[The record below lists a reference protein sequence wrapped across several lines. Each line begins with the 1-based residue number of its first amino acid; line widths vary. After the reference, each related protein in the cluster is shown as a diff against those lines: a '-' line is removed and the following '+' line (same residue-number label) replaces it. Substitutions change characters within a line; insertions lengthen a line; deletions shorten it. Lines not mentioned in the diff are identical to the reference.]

1 MLRHPLSLR
10 YPLQEGMGRGKGAFG
25 VQGVADLC
33 FVDVAESSRSWR
45 GKEAGTRASS
55 AACLLLEPGK
65 LELGGSDAPGV
76 VTLVLQRS
84 AALRRL
90 RVVPG

>member
-1 MLRHPLSLR
+1 
-10 YPLQEGMGRGKGAFG
+10 MGATQVRREERLGRKGAWG
-25 VQGVADLC
+25 CGDDSC
-33 FVDVAESSRSWR
+33 SVDMAESARRRR

-65 LELGGSDAPGV
+65 LGLGGSDARRT
-76 VTLVLQRS
+76 VTLVLQHS

-90 RVVPG
+90 RVVLG